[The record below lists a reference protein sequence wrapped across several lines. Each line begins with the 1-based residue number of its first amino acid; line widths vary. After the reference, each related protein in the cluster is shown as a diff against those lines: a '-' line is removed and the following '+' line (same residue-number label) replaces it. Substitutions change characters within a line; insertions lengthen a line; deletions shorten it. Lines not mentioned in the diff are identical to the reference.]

1 MRILLCLASAAGGI
15 GTHVADLAGS
25 LSAAGHDVHVAT
37 DPATR
42 ARFDLPGDAM
52 LTVGEVRA
60 LGRGADVVHAHG
72 FRAGLVATTAMA
84 TLAPF
89 GAGVPVVVSLHNPIR
104 GSGSSPRRVVGE
116 AAARGVVR
124 RAALVTG
131 ASSDLVADA
140 RALGARRA
148 ELAEVPSPRVPTL
161 LATDRAGW
169 RAAHRDALLARHDL
183 AGETPFVLTIARV
196 APQKGIDVLAEA
208 AAGAPG
214 QWGLVGPG
222 QQDLAADGPLHLLG
236 ETADVTPWLLA
247 ADVLVVPSEWEARAL
262 VVQEAMAA
270 GTPVVARRVGGLPD
284 LLDGVGLLV
293 DGPQEASA
301 GPLARAV
308 AAVLDHPDRAA
319 HAALAARERA
329 RGWDGLDDSATRWV
343 QRYRA
348 LAHVT

>member
-1 MRILLCLASAAGGI
+1 
-15 GTHVADLAGS
+15 
-25 LSAAGHDVHVAT
+25 
-37 DPATR
+37 
-42 ARFDLPGDAM
+42 
-52 LTVGEVRA
+52 
-60 LGRGADVVHAHG
+60 
-72 FRAGLVATTAMA
+72 MA

-208 AAGAPG
+208 AR
-214 QWGLVGPG
+214 GL
-222 QQDLAADGPLHLLG
+222 ADAVHRRGIR
-236 ETADVTPWLLA
+236 A
-247 ADVLVVPSEWEARAL
+247 VLRRAL
-262 VVQEAMAA
+262 GA
-270 GTPVVARRVGGLPD
+270 GRGERPRPGRR
-284 LLDGVGLLV
+284 
-293 DGPQEASA
+293 
-301 GPLARAV
+301 R
-308 AAVLDHPDRAA
+308 R
-319 HAALAARERA
+319 R
-329 RGWDGLDDSATRWV
+329 
-343 QRYRA
+343 
-348 LAHVT
+348 

>member
-42 ARFDLPGDAM
+42 GRFDLPGDAM

-60 LGRGADVVHAHG
+60 FGRGADVVHAHG

-140 RALGARRA
+140 RALGALRPPAPPFDASRPIAAANRLFAAIVCSAGNQVLWDAFQKVSGQLDLVRRHETVLFDDLGDEA
-148 ELAEVPSPRVPTL
+148 LGLYAAYSEEIAPGFV
-161 LATDRAGW
+161 ATVGRYHDRRIG
-169 RAAHRDALLARHDL
+169 
-183 AGETPFVLTIARV
+183 
-196 APQKGIDVLAEA
+196 
-208 AAGAPG
+208 AAGA
-214 QWGLVGPG
+214 
-222 QQDLAADGPLHLLG
+222 LAA
-236 ETADVTPWLLA
+236 
-247 ADVLVVPSEWEARAL
+247 LVFGC
-262 VVQEAMAA
+262 A
-270 GTPVVARRVGGLPD
+270 GAP
-284 LLDGVGLLV
+284 
-293 DGPQEASA
+293 
-301 GPLARAV
+301 V
-308 AAVLDHPDRAA
+308 AAAVEE
-319 HAALAARERA
+319 RE
-329 RGWDGLDDSATRWV
+329 
-343 QRYRA
+343 
-348 LAHVT
+348 